1 MNAKPVGVKPRN
13 KSRFDSDLFHSE
25 SDDALFPGD
34 DGDPIEYND
43 ASSWRFPEKL
53 TSMKRRTRPTWQ
65 LIEDYKE
72 DLRLK
77 RALEEIDSDPFVA
90 G

>member
-1 MNAKPVGVKPRN
+1 MSAKRVGFESRN
-13 KSRFDSDLFHSE
+13 KSKFNDDLFWSE
-25 SDDALFPGD
+25 SDDALFPEYY
-34 DGDPIEYND
+34 GDPIEYDD
-43 ASSWRFPEKL
+43 ASSWRAPEKS
-53 TSMKRRTRPTWQ
+53 TFMKRRTRPTWQ

-77 RALEEIDSDPFVA
+77 RALEDIDSDPFVA